1 MPKYKFI
8 KELGKGAFG
17 EVIEVVDEESNNKSY
32 AIKRILKKKIISNRY
47 LHEAFWKEIDIMK
60 KLNCKNSVHFY
71 SFFQSPNN
79 YNVVMELCDED
90 LFKYIKNKKNLLS
103 IEEVR
108 NILLQ
113 LNNVFKLMASQRIM
127 HRDLK
132 PQNIMI
138 KFLNKEK
145 TEYLVKLADYG
156 FSKSLENKNLTNS
169 YLGTPFTMAPEVLQ
183 RKEYFMK
190 ADLWSVGIII
200 YLLLFKDVPYS
211 GNNELEIL
219 KQIISN
225 KPLKKCSNNLL
236 NDLINKLLVVDP
248 NLRIGWNDYFNHPFF
263 NFGLNEIQEKK
274 KERFKIINQILFDFK
289 SDDFLVF
296 IGKDYYNNQNVIIK
310 QYSISF
316 SKRYNKQIQNEIKI
330 SKFFIYCKYALH
342 FKFSYQDDNY
352 FYLIYDYCKGI
363 PLLQYALNNDLSE
376 DFIRNLNIGFYN
388 NIVSYMK
395 LTIIHFPILC
405 TYNFMINEK
414 YNLILFD
421 FGLIKYVLPEL
432 KSMEFYLSSPS
443 EMNEISMKSNILT
456 YGFTLAKIF
465 NRNKE
470 ITIKDKSLN
479 LSTEKNMSDNFN
491 NFLKKCLKKN
501 KLKRYC
507 YRDFPLDPFILNNS
521 KENEA
526 LLTSSRL
533 DSIISILENKFESIL
548 SYYEEIITKIKN
560 IAFLNMIQL
569 FLIISS
575 KELEIIHKIF
585 SKIEKKNDK
594 FELKK
599 KFLLFKL

>member
-8 KELGKGAFG
+8 KELGKGACG
-17 EVIEVVDEESNNKSY
+17 IVIEVVDEESNNQRY
-32 AIKRILKKKIISNRY
+32 AIKRILKKTIISNRY

-60 KLNCKNSVHFY
+60 KLNCKNSVRFY

-113 LNNVFKLMASQRIM
+113 LNNVFKLMVSQRIM

-156 FSKSLENKNLTNS
+156 FSKSLEGKNFTTS
-169 YLGTPFTMAPEVLQ
+169 YLGTPLTMAPEVLQ
-183 RKEYFMK
+183 RKEYSMK

-211 GNNELEIL
+211 GNNEFEIL

-225 KPLKKCSNNLL
+225 KPLKKCRNNLL
-236 NDLINKLLVVDP
+236 NDLINKLLVVEP

-274 KERFKIINQILFDFK
+274 KERFQIINQILFDFK

-310 QYSISF
+310 RYSISF
-316 SKRYNKQIQNEIKI
+316 SKRYNHEIQNEIKI

-352 FYLIYDYCKGI
+352 FYLIYDYCKGT

-421 FGLIKYVLPEL
+421 FGLIKYVLPEP
-432 KSMEFYLSSPS
+432 KFMEFYRSSPS

-470 ITIKDKSLN
+470 ITIKDKSLS
-479 LSTEKNMSDNFN
+479 LSTEKNLSDNFN

-521 KENEA
+521 NENEA

-533 DSIISILENKFESIL
+533 DSIISTLENKFESIL

-560 IAFLNMIQL
+560 IEFLNMIQL
-569 FLIISS
+569 FLIMSY